1 MDIGVIKTP
10 TVRNL
15 LVERIA
21 EMIIKGELMPGDR
34 LPTERELAARTKV
47 SKSAVHLAMAD
58 LERMGFVV
66 TNQRHGT
73 YVADFAK
80 TGNIETLNM
89 IIRISGESFGGRR
102 IQDILEMRM
111 ALEGKAIELLAQ
123 RNDCDLSELKNILA
137 EAEAYVQSER
147 VIPNQL
153 AKIFF
158 RFHHQV
164 CVSSGNFILPLL
176 FNSFDYVTLTFWE
189 RAIRSLGASVCTE
202 LLHGMYDTLE
212 QRDPEASK
220 QYLLKEFE
228 QFLNTERSE

>member
-15 LVERIA
+15 LVEKIA
-21 EMIIKGELMPGDR
+21 DMIIRGELMPGDR
-34 LPTERELAARTKV
+34 LPTERELAAQTKV

-58 LERMGFVV
+58 LERMGFVE

-73 YVADFAK
+73 FVADFSR

-89 IIRISGESFGGRR
+89 IIRISGESFGSRR
-102 IQDILEMRM
+102 IQDMLEMRT
-111 ALEGKAIELLAQ
+111 ALEGKAFELLAE
-123 RNDCDLSELKNILA
+123 RSDCDLSELREIIA
-137 EAEAYVQSER
+137 QADAYVKGER

-176 FNSFDYVTLTFWE
+176 FNSFEYVTLTFWE
-189 RAIRSLGASVCTE
+189 RAIRSLGPEACTE
-202 LLHGMYDTLE
+202 LLHGMLETLE
-212 QRDPEASK
+212 QRDAESSK
-220 QYLLKEFE
+220 LYMQKEFE
-228 QFLNTERSE
+228 QFLKIE